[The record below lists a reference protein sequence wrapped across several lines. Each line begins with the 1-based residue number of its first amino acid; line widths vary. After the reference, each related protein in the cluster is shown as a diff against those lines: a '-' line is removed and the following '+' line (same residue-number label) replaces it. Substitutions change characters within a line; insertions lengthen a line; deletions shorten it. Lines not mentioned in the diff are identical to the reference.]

1 MGKKKR
7 KKKNGG
13 GGGGGRAGGAAGGA
27 RGGAG
32 AAAGQ
37 GHERNSSAQEKM
49 DAMLGRSGGV
59 SGSSSGGGGG
69 GSDGAAAV
77 PARVAND
84 GKDDPAEVASPT
96 KSSSARVA
104 ETAVVVAEAVGEAE
118 IEVDLVVGRQSSSDT
133 SDEILLGW
141 DDKPAPLSDGG
152 TAGEGAGKG
161 APPKV
166 EEESPRPRLGSLDP
180 FSARNARGD
189 SAASRQDSTTTSFV
203 LDNTWLDSVGD
214 GDGNSLDSDQAKVQS
229 EGPGPTKTRA
239 RPRPDPD
246 SRPDQVKAHRL
257 LGEGAQPGLRRI
269 SSHAMS
275 AAYTHSHRGGA
286 LTLRIPGWRE
296 TERSQGDGTKA
307 SPSTVTFYRVALT
320 WKLTQV
326 TSRLSVE
333 SMAMKNRTKEDV
345 VEWEVSQRYSAFENL
360 HKLVK
365 AEMGSRAPEF
375 PSKARAVL
383 FKDDAFI
390 EERRRKLET

>member
-1 MGKKKR
+1 MLGR
-7 KKKNGG
+7 VGGGIGRGG
-13 GGGGGRAGGAAGGA
+13 GGG
-27 RGGAG
+27 
-32 AAAGQ
+32 
-37 GHERNSSAQEKM
+37 S
-49 DAMLGRSGGV
+49 
-59 SGSSSGGGGG
+59 GG

-77 PARVAND
+77 PARFAND

-96 KSSSARVA
+96 KNSSARVA
-104 ETAVVVAEAVGEAE
+104 ETETDVVVAGAVGEAE
-118 IEVDLVVGRQSSSDT
+118 IEVDLVVGRQSSTSDT

-141 DDKPAPLSDGG
+141 DDTPAPLPDGGTADGG

-166 EEESPRPRLGSLDP
+166 EEESPRPRQGSLDP

-229 EGPGPTKTRA
+229 GGPGPTKTRA
-239 RPRPDPD
+239 RPRPGPD
-246 SRPDQVKAHRL
+246 CRPDQVKAHRI

-275 AAYTHSHRGGA
+275 TAHTHSHRGGA

-333 SMAMKNRTKEDV
+333 SMAMKNQTKEDV

-375 PSKARAVL
+375 PRKARAVL
-383 FKDDAFI
+383 FKDDAFV